1 MNMSEAI
8 MIGRE
13 LMLTSLLLVA
23 PIVIVSLAVG
33 LVISIA
39 QTVTSI
45 QEQTLTFAPRIV
57 AVVGTIILLTP
68 WYLKTLNDYTNE
80 MFESMTQLVTKQ

>member
-1 MNMSEAI
+1 MEMNDAI
-8 MIGRE
+8 MIGRD
-13 LMLTSLLLVA
+13 LMFTSLLLVS

-33 LVISIA
+33 LLISVF

-57 AVVGTIILLTP
+57 AVVGVIIWLTP
-68 WYLKTLNDYTNE
+68 WYLATLTTYTEELIGYINE
-80 MFESMTQLVTKQ
+80 IQ